1 MRNQTINH
9 SRSTRREF
17 FRFTAAAC
25 LAAPVDLHYPAFNI
39 DSHPSGLDILRR
51 PDSVFAGFS
60 QGPLQS
66 MHFESGAWTL
76 PGYRLTAEP
85 VQSRTRQELPVH
97 LSASAQGL
105 GLIRL
110 RWQGATGDTGLTV
123 GDHWE
128 RAYGDLEWR
137 GTIPNRIM
145 PWYFFTQASE
155 WTAGYGVKTQ
165 PSAFCFWQ
173 RDASGIT
180 LTLDLKNGGNS
191 ADLKGRDIAI
201 CTVVQQITSRDV
213 PFHLASRDFCNRMSP
228 NPLLP
233 RGPIFGAN
241 DWNYAYGKN
250 TSSGILRDADLIATL
265 SPSGSIRPHIVIDD
279 GWQDPQRFPDM
290 THLAEEIKQRNLHPG
305 IWIRPLRAP
314 RNASASLLL
323 SPTRF
328 GNAENHAAPAY
339 DPTIPEALEEIS
351 KSIANP
357 VAWNYTFLKH
367 DFSTYELFG
376 RWGSEMGDQISAR
389 GWNFHD
395 RTKTN
400 AEIVTA
406 LYRSIRNIAGK
417 DITILGCNTV
427 GHLAAGIFES
437 QRIGDDTS
445 GTNWE
450 RTRRMGV
457 NALAHRI
464 AQHGTF
470 FHIDPDCVAITK
482 DVGWRETSEWMN
494 LVAQTGTSLFLSPS
508 PDAITLEAKSAMKD
522 AMARVIEQAGAYPRQ
537 PTSSTTPEVWV
548 LGPDTAQTRRYD
560 WTVDGA
566 SPSIDV

>member
-1 MRNQTINH
+1 MNH
-9 SRSTRREF
+9 SRSSRREF
-17 FRFTAAAC
+17 FKFTAAAA
-25 LAAPVDLHYPAFNI
+25 LAAPVGTHYPAFNTESRPAHI
-39 DSHPSGLDILRR
+39 DILRR
-51 PDSVFAGFS
+51 PDSVLAGFS
-60 QGPLQS
+60 DETLQA
-66 MHFESGAWTL
+66 MHFGSGAWTL
-76 PGYRLTAEP
+76 PGYHLTTEP
-85 VQSRTRQELPVH
+85 VQSRNQQELPVQ
-97 LSASAQGL
+97 LRASSQGL
-105 GLIRL
+105 SLIRL
-110 RWQGATGDTGLTV
+110 RWRGAVGDSGLTI

-137 GTIPNRIM
+137 GTVPNRIM
-145 PWYFFTQASE
+145 PWYFFTLTSG

-180 LTLDLKNGGNS
+180 LTLDLKNGGS
-191 ADLKGRDIAI
+191 PADLRGRDLTL
-201 CTVVQQITSRDV
+201 CTVVQQSTDSNV
-213 PFHLASRDFCNRMSP
+213 PFHLAAHDFCSKMSP
-228 NPLLP
+228 TPVLP

-250 TSSGILRDADLIATL
+250 TANGILRDADLIATL
-265 SPSGSIRPHIVIDD
+265 APSGTIRPHIVIDD

-290 THLAEEIKQRNLHPG
+290 TRLAGEIRQRNLQPG

-314 RNASASLLL
+314 RNAPEALLL
-323 SPTRF
+323 PPARF
-328 GNAENHAAPAY
+328 GNSASQAAPAY
-339 DPTIPEALEEIS
+339 DPTLPEALEEICR
-351 KSIANP
+351 AVAHP
-357 VAWNYTFLKH
+357 VAWNYTFIKH

-400 AEIVTA
+400 AEIVTD
-406 LYRSIRNIAGK
+406 LYRSIRKTAGK
-417 DITILGCNTV
+417 DTTILGCNTV

-445 GTNWE
+445 GTSWE

-482 DVGWRETSEWMN
+482 AVGWRETCEWMN
-494 LVAQTGTSLFLSPS
+494 VVAQTGTSLFLSPS
-508 PDAITLEAKSAMKD
+508 PDAITPEAKSAMKD
-522 AMARVIEQAGAYPRQ
+522 AMELVVEQAGAYPHQ
-537 PTSSTTPEVWV
+537 PTSSTTPQVWV
-548 LGPDTAQTRRYD
+548 LGRNTSQTRSYN
-560 WTVDGA
+560 WTADGA
-566 SPSIDV
+566 SPSTDA